1 MSIVTDLYATLNTD
15 AGVRAIVGEATS
27 PQHSR
32 IYPNLA
38 PESAAKPLIAFNVI
52 SGSRISTIKGVS
64 DMERSLVQI
73 SCHENTYE
81 GAQTLADAVYSAL
94 EGNGWL
100 ETRIDIYEGATQTHT
115 VHLDWIFQA

>member
-1 MSIVTDLYATLNTD
+1 MTIVNDLYSTLNAN

-38 PESAAKPLIAFNVI
+38 PESAAKPHITFSII
-52 SGSRISTIKGVS
+52 SGTRVDTLSGVN
-64 DMERSLVQI
+64 DQQRQLIQI
-73 SCHENTYE
+73 SCHENNYE
-81 GAQTLADAVYSAL
+81 AAQTLADAVYSAL

-100 ETRIDIYEGATQTHT
+100 QLRLDLYDPTTRTHSVHIDWVFRE
-115 VHLDWIFQA
+115 